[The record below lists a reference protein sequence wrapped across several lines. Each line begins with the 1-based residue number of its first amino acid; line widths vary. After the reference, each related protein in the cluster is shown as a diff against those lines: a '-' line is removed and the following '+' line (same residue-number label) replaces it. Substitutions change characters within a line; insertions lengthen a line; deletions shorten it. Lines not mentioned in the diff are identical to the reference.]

1 MARLDYV
8 MGGFVILTIV
18 ILGGTLMIG
27 DLDDSYT
34 DVNMTGSNDSF
45 GDVYNS
51 MDEMYNLSQDIN
63 EKALKS
69 DISNTQSWESMT
81 GGAYSALRLI
91 PKTFEMFH
99 RITNAVA
106 IEFGLSCS
114 SSGMGR
120 ARTCMFIDLF
130 FLLFV
135 ISVVFAIIYMIFRF
149 IPR

>member
-1 MARLDYV
+1 MARLDYIL
-8 MGGFVILTIV
+8 GGFIILTLV
-18 ILGGTLMIG
+18 ILGGSLMIS
-27 DLDDSYT
+27 DLDTSYPE
-34 DVNMTGSNDSF
+34 VNMSGANDSF
-45 GDVYNS
+45 GEVYNT

-69 DISNTQSWESMT
+69 DISNIESWQSMT

-91 PKTFEMFH
+91 PKTFEMFQA
-99 RITNAVA
+99 ITNAVA

-120 ARTCMFIDLF
+120 GKTCMILDLF

-135 ISVVFAIIYMIFRF
+135 IGIVFAIIYMIFRF